1 MRLNIMILNNIKNNI
16 KNPTRNSKFYGE
28 GNCCEKDTY

>member
-1 MRLNIMILNNIKNNI
+1 MIVNIMILNNIKN
-16 KNPTRNSKFYGE
+16 PTRDTKFYGK